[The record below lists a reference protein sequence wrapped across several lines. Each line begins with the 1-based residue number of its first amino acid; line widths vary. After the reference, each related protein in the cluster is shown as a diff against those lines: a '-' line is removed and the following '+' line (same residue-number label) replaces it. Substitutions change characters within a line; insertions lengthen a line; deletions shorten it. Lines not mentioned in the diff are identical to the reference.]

1 MRISPI
7 RPTSSGHVHVL
18 VSFKDTRVSRF
29 GPQSLHT
36 HSIHTQSLRVL
47 SINCLVQGLEWVW
60 STLTSPF
67 KSNTRQLR
75 SPADRWVKPPLSPS
89 LVQSSPGSKGSVHL
103 QQGVGGWGVGGSERP
118 HYSSGVGL

>member
-47 SINCLVQGLEWVW
+47 SI
-60 STLTSPF
+60 
-67 KSNTRQLR
+67 K
-75 SPADRWVKPPLSPS
+75 LSGARP
-89 LVQSSPGSKGSVHL
+89 
-103 QQGVGGWGVGGSERP
+103 GVGVVNPDLS
-118 HYSSGVGL
+118 L